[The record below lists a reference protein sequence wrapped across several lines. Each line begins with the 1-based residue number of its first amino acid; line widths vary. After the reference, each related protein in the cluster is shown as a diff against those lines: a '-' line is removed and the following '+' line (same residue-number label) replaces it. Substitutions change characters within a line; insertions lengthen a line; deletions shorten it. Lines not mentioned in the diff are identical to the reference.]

1 MESEILVLQELVM
14 LLKEMFS
21 AIGAPKQDQDE
32 VDWLDDLKFFI
43 DNDDTMLNQYFFP
56 AVKRHKEHKGNP
68 NAYKIYIRPI
78 ESCKEAYCEKFEI
91 ENPQEKFPK
100 EKIIEL
106 AKYIADEQEKFISK
120 GDYN

>member
-1 MESEILVLQELVM
+1 
-14 LLKEMFS
+14 MFS